1 MHDGDEI
8 EDDFDEFSFVEAD
21 AARLSLEPPFL
32 SVRRQAFVS
41 GGSEG
46 LSALVW
52 GETAPETVYL
62 HGAGLNA
69 HSWDSTILASGKPAI
84 AFDLPGHGD
93 SAWRD
98 SAEYDPCSLSIPL
111 ASTISNFDGTSYVLV
126 GQSLGGLAAI
136 AIAGILGPR
145 VTHLVL
151 VDVTP
156 GHRIAGAP
164 NSKISEF
171 IAGPESYASRT
182 AVIERAI
189 AFGIGSNAEVLQR
202 GVYLNT
208 RIRAD
213 GRVVFKHH
221 LATLPVGAYSPNDA
235 QSLWPSL
242 ERLDI
247 PILLV
252 CGTEGILNS
261 AQISEFTKRTRN
273 ATTVT
278 LKAGHNVQRD
288 APIELAAAIA
298 AFIREVPL
306 SAGTRS

>member
-1 MHDGDEI
+1 MLDGHEYY
-8 EDDFDEFSFVEAD
+8 DDFDEFSFLEAD
-21 AARLSLEPPFL
+21 GARLNLEPPFL
-32 SVRRQAFVS
+32 SVRRQTFGAA
-41 GGSEG
+41 GDEA
-46 LSALVW
+46 LSALAW
-52 GETAPETVYL
+52 GETTPETIYL

-69 HSWDSTILASGKPAI
+69 HSWDSTILAAGKPAL

-98 SAEYDPCSLSIPL
+98 NAEYDPDSLSIPL
-111 ASTISNFDGTSYVLV
+111 AATISSLAGPPYVLV

-136 AIAGILGPR
+136 AIADILGPQ
-145 VTHLVL
+145 VSHLVI

-164 NSKISEF
+164 HSKISEF

-182 AVIERAI
+182 EVIERAI
-189 AFGIGSNAEVLQR
+189 GFGIGSNAEILKR

-208 RIRAD
+208 RVRAD

-221 LATLPVGAYSPNDA
+221 LATLPVGTYNPSDA
-235 QSLWPSL
+235 RLLWPAL
-242 ERLDI
+242 EKLDI

-252 CGTEGILNS
+252 CGTDGILNADQIAEFS
-261 AQISEFTKRTRN
+261 ARTRN
-273 ATTVT
+273 SLIIT

-288 APIELAAAIA
+288 APTQLAEAIA
-298 AFIREVPL
+298 AFVHGVPNRAATT
-306 SAGTRS
+306 S